1 MVSRQRLERGQVRW
15 ANLGEPRGS
24 EPGYRRPVAV
34 ISADA
39 FNLSRIRTVV
49 VAAITT
55 SERARRAPGNVALHA
70 GQAGLDRDCAV
81 NVSQLLTLDKEV
93 LDPPLG
99 KLGERELEQLDEGLR
114 LVLDLR

>member
-1 MVSRQRLERGQVRW
+1 MTRQRLERGQVHW
-15 ANLGEPRGS
+15 VDLGEPRGS

-34 ISADA
+34 VSADA
-39 FNLSRIRTVV
+39 FNHSRIRTVV

-70 GQAGLDRDCAV
+70 GQAGLDRACTV
-81 NVSQLLTLDKEV
+81 NVSQLLTLNKDG
-93 LDPPLG
+93 LDPAIGALG
-99 KLGERELEQLDEGLR
+99 QRELEQLDEGLR